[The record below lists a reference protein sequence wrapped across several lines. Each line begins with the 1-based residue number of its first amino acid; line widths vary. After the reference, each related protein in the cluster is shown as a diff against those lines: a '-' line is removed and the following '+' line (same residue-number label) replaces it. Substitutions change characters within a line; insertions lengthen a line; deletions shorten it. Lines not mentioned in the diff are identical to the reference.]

1 MFDLP
6 LTITIPLMILA
17 LLISIIGHEIMHG
30 FIAYKYG
37 DNTAKNAGRLNINPL
52 IHIDLLG
59 SIIIP
64 ASLFLFNAPFLFGW
78 AKPVPVRTDIVI
90 QNGGYMGAFN
100 VSIAGVSY
108 NFLLAILSAML
119 IFAFNGG
126 IFANFFSYFDNP
138 VFYLQI
144 VIFFL
149 LQLLIYNVVLG
160 VFNSFIIPPLDGAN
174 ALAYLGLAFKNDF
187 FAKLFNKIHPAFGM
201 ILLILVISTP
211 LSVILTVPVDK
222 IIGFLLG

>member
-1 MFDLP
+1 MSDLP
-6 LTITIPLMILA
+6 LSIKIPLMVVA

-52 IHIDLLG
+52 LHIDLLG

-64 ASLFLFNAPFLFGW
+64 ALLFLLNTPFLFGW

-126 IFANFFSYFDNP
+126 IFSNFFSYFDNP
-138 VFYLQI
+138 HFILEI
-144 VIFFL
+144 ILFFL

-160 VFNSFIIPPLDGAN
+160 IFNSFIIPPLDGAN
-174 ALAYLGLAFKNDF
+174 ALAYLGLVFKNDF
-187 FAKLFNKIHPAFGM
+187 FARLFNKVHPAFGM
-201 ILLILVISTP
+201 VLMIVIISTP
-211 LSVILTVPVDK
+211 LSILLTAPVNK
-222 IIGFLLG
+222 IIGLLLH